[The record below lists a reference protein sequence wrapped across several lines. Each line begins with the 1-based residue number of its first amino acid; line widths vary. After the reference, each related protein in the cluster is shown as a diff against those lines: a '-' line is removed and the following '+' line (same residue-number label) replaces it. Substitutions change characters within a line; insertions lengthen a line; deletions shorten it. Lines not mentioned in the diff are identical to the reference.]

1 MVCLMLEMLFQ
12 NIVNGILLGG
22 LYSLMAVGLSLCFG
36 VMRVANSAQAAMAM
50 LSAYISY
57 WLFVLYGLDPFFSI
71 GISMGILFILGLGIY
86 RLLVTR
92 IIDTPS
98 PTLLSFLLLSAV
110 AIVME
115 NSMVMVAGGNIYRA
129 IYTSYT
135 ATSLEIAGIV
145 FPIVRVVGFL
155 ISMSVILVLSLVLK
169 FTYVGKAMRAI
180 TQDREA
186 ATLMGVNATRIGSIT
201 FGIGAALS
209 GIAGVFLALIYA
221 FYPAVQGL
229 WIAKLY
235 AIVIFGGMGS
245 VPGAMLASMILGM
258 VEAVIGV
265 YIPTMWA
272 YVAAYIILLLT
283 LFIRPTGLLGR

>member
-1 MVCLMLEMLFQ
+1 MLEMLFQ

-22 LYSLMAVGLSLCFG
+22 LYALMAVGLSLCFG
-36 VMRVANSAQAAMAM
+36 VMRVANSAQAAMAV

-71 GISMGILFILGLGIY
+71 GISMGILFIFGLGIY
-86 RLLVTR
+86 RSLVTR
-92 IIDTPS
+92 IINTPS

-110 AIVME
+110 SIVME
-115 NSMVMVAGGNIYRA
+115 NSMVMAGGNIYRA

-135 ATSLEIAGIV
+135 ATSVEIAGVV
-145 FPIVRVVGFL
+145 FPIVRVVGFV

-180 TQDREA
+180 TQDRKA

-272 YVAAYIILLLT
+272 YVAAYVILLLT